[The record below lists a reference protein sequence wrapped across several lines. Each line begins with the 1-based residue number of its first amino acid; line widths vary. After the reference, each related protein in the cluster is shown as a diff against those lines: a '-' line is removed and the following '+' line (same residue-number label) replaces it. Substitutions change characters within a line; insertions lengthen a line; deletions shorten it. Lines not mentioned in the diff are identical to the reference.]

1 MNQPR
6 GISFGWYLSIWMV
19 ELHGDEQTF
28 WRTMTPYRVM
38 VLYKEHL
45 RRMQPSRTAPPVK
58 EAAQKEGAKPSLFA
72 YITGKGG

>member
-6 GISFGWYLSIWMV
+6 GISFGWYLHIW
-19 ELHGDEQTF
+19 LYDLRGDEQTF

-45 RRMQPSRTAPPVK
+45 RRLQPRRSTPPQP
-58 EAAQKEGAKPSLFA
+58 AAKAEGKPTSLYA